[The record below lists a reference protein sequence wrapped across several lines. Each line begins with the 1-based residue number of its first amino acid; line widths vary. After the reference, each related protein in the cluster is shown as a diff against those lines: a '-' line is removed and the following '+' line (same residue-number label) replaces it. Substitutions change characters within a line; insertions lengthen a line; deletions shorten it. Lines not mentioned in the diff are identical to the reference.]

1 MSDIRVITPEEIE
14 VTARAIVSAK
24 TTSLGIEVTTPVV
37 YPNGDLV
44 TVAVTIEGGEYVV
57 HDAGFG
63 AMYLNSAGV
72 RLTRQLAR
80 RFTELAARYGCEF
93 IGGRMTRRCSPE
105 HVAMAAVMVANASR
119 TIGDQALE
127 IRRQA
132 ESDFRT
138 AVADRIRDIA
148 GSKRIREN
156 EQVQGESG
164 RKYRIPSLILD
175 NSQSYAL
182 AFVVPLPNRAAV
194 PDRFADFYDI
204 RKAHQRPRR
213 ESVYDESSDIR
224 PQDLRFMQ
232 MEGIS
237 EVIAFQQTQVRFT
250 QLIADAF

>member
-1 MSDIRVITPEEIE
+1 VSDIRVITPEEIE

-148 GSKRIREN
+148 GSKRVREN

-182 AFVVPLPNRAAV
+182 AFVVPL
-194 PDRFADFYDI
+194 
-204 RKAHQRPRR
+204 
-213 ESVYDESSDIR
+213 
-224 PQDLRFMQ
+224 
-232 MEGIS
+232 
-237 EVIAFQQTQVRFT
+237 
-250 QLIADAF
+250 LIAPLYRIGSLISTTYVRLISGPGVSLCMTGAAISGHKICGLCKWKA